1 MAPSEVSTVEEYLS
15 ELPAGRREV
24 VEGVRATILENL
36 PPGYSE
42 AMNHGMISYEIPLET
57 YPDTYND
64 RPLGYLAL
72 GAQKNHCS
80 LHMMAVYADPER
92 EARLR
97 EGFERA
103 GKKLDMGKSCV
114 RFRELGDLPLDVIGE
129 LVASTPPEGMI
140 ALYEKSRKR

>member
-1 MAPSEVSTVEEYLS
+1 MARSEVSTVEEYLA
-15 ELPAGRREV
+15 ELPAGKREA

-42 AMNHGMISYEIPLET
+42 TMNWGMISYEVPLET

-72 GAQKNHCS
+72 AAQKNHCS
-80 LHMMAVYADPER
+80 LYMMAVYADPEQ
-92 EARLR
+92 EARLK

-103 GKKLDMGKSCV
+103 GRKLDMGKSCV
-114 RFRELGDLPLDVIGE
+114 RFRELDDLPLDVIGE
-129 LVASTPPEGMI
+129 LVASTSPEEMI
-140 ALYEKSRKR
+140 ALYRKSRKR